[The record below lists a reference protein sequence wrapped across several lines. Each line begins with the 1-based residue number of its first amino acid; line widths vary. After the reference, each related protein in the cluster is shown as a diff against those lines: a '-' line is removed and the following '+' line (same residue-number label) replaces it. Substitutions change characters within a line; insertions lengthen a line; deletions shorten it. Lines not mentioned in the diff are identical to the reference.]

1 MSEIA
6 ASELVLNP
14 DGSVYHLALKEE
26 QIMNDVLLVGDPGRV
41 DLITSM
47 MDKVTAQAH
56 NREFYTKVASF
67 NGKQITVMSTGI
79 GTDNI
84 DIAINELDAAVNI
97 DLLKREIK
105 KEKRSLNLIR
115 LGTSGAMQ
123 EDIPVDSLVASKY
136 GLGFDGLM
144 NYYQWKATKDEVSL
158 RDAFIYHM
166 GYPLELAKPYIV
178 ESDQNLRL
186 KIAPSYEAGITA
198 TASGF
203 YAPQG
208 RVLRVPLAHSSLNDD
223 ISNFTWEKERVT
235 NYEMETSALYGL
247 SRALGHHACTV
258 CAIIANRKRGE
269 YSKDYK
275 VTVKRMIG
283 EVLERLTAHWGNS

>member
-1 MSEIA
+1 MSGIA
-6 ASELVLNP
+6 SSELVLNP
-14 DGSVYHLALKEE
+14 DGSVYHLALHPEHVK
-26 QIMNDVLLVGDPGRV
+26 DHVLLVGDPGRV

-56 NREFYTKVASF
+56 NREFYTKVATYR
-67 NGKQITVMSTGI
+67 GKEITVMSTGI

-97 DLLKREIK
+97 DLKSREIK
-105 KEKRSLNLIR
+105 KEHRSLNLIR
-115 LGTSGAMQ
+115 LGTSGALQ

-144 NYYQWKATKDEVSL
+144 NYYRWESAKEEISL
-158 RDAFIYHM
+158 RDAFIHHTA
-166 GYPLELAKPYIV
+166 YPMDLAKPYMV
-178 ESDQNLRL
+178 ESDQDLRL
-186 KIAPSYEAGITA
+186 KIAPAMTSGITA

-208 RVLRVPLAHSSLNDD
+208 RVLRIPLAHPEMNENISS
-223 ISNFTWEKERVT
+223 FTWKEERVT

-247 SRALGHHACTV
+247 SRTLGHKACTV
-258 CAIIANRKRGE
+258 CAIIANRKRQE

-283 EVLERLTAHWGNS
+283 EVLERLTAQ

>member
-1 MSEIA
+1 MSQIA

-14 DGSVYHLALKEE
+14 DGSVYHLALHEE
-26 QIMNDVLLVGDPGRV
+26 HVKDYVLLVGDPGRV

-56 NREFYTKVASF
+56 NREFYTKVASY
-67 NGKQITVMSTGI
+67 NGMQITVMSTGI

-97 DLLKREIK
+97 DLKNRSIK
-105 KEKRSLNLIR
+105 SEKRSLNLIR
-115 LGTSGAMQ
+115 LGTSGALQ
-123 EDIPVDSLVASKY
+123 EDIPVDSLVASKF

-144 NYYQWKATKDEVSL
+144 NYYQWKPTKEEISL
-158 RDAFIYHM
+158 RDAFIHHM
-166 GYPLELAKPYIV
+166 AYPMDLAKPYIV
-178 ESDQNLRL
+178 ESNQDLRL
-186 KIAPSYEAGITA
+186 KISAAYESGITA

-208 RVLRVPLAHSSLNDD
+208 RVLRIPLAHQDLNENLSSFEWN
-223 ISNFTWEKERVT
+223 KERIT

-247 SRALGHHACTV
+247 SRALGHNACTV

-275 VTVKRMIG
+275 TTVKRMIA
-283 EVLERLTAHWGNS
+283 EVLERLTAH